1 MVHYIRFLKTA
12 RITKRSPRSV
22 SVTALITVTT
32 DLGDSF
38 LPSEAK
44 LSACL
49 VAVDDPSMVLCRH
62 EVHWQR
68 GYRELSII
76 LTANLDHS
84 VSLLRLHIFQST
96 PIGCLP
102 PILGAWSAPFQYL
115 ADSRAA
121 ALVERQI
128 SISGLPLL
136 KIWEET
142 RNSIA
147 RHIWCDTAYILDL
160 IAC

>member
-12 RITKRSPRSV
+12 RITHRSSNSV

-38 LPSEAK
+38 LLSEVL
-44 LSACL
+44 LSSCL
-49 VAVDDPSMVLCRH
+49 VTADDPGMVLCRH
-62 EVHWQR
+62 EAYWQR
-68 GYRELSII
+68 GFRDLSIT

-84 VSLLRLHIFQST
+84 VSLLRLHVSHPT
-96 PIGCLP
+96 SRGRLP
-102 PILGAWSAPFQYL
+102 PILDAWSAPFPRL
-115 ADSRAA
+115 ANSRAA
-121 ALVERQI
+121 ALEERRL
-128 SISGLPLL
+128 SISGIPPL

-147 RHIWCDTAYILDL
+147 RHIWWDSAYLPHL
-160 IAC
+160 IDC